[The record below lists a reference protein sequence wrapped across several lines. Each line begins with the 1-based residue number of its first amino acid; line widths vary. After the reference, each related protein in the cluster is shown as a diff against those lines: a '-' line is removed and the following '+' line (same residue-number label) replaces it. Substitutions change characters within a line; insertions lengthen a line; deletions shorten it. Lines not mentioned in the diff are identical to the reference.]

1 MASRPE
7 LSSRLV
13 LDALPPPPALF
24 RRVTFDAPCGKL
36 VAFLSAVPDDD
47 KKHAAIVWITGGDSS
62 ELDDSFCDKQSTME
76 TRPRADFAKGHSM
89 MFPTLR
95 GGHNNPGVHEG
106 FYGEVDDILAAAN
119 YLARQPFVDPGRVYL
134 GGMSCGGTHVLLAA
148 ECSDRF
154 RAAFA
159 FARRQTSPATM
170 ASTSRSTRR
179 TRGSRAFALI
189 RWLDAIRVPV
199 FVFDATERSNLDS
212 LLAMNEC
219 QGIRRSA
226 FISFETPITSVS
238 WPQRGSLQ
246 RRSSTMMVRSATSC
260 SPRTN

>member
-1 MASRPE
+1 M
-7 LSSRLV
+7 
-13 LDALPPPPALF
+13 
-24 RRVTFDAPCGKL
+24 TFDAPCGKL

-62 ELDDSFCDKQSTME
+62 ELDDSFCDKQSTMGDQTASGFRE
-76 TRPRADFAKGHSM
+76 AGISM

-119 YLARQPFVDPGRVYL
+119 YLARQPFVDPGHIYL

-159 FARRQTSPATM
+159 FGAAADVSGYDGQYLPFDTTNPREFELR
-170 ASTSRSTRR
+170 
-179 TRGSRAFALI
+179 ALI
-189 RWLDAIRVPV
+189 RRLDAIRVPV

-212 LLAMNEC
+212 LLAMK
-219 QGIRRSA
+219 R
-226 FISFETPITSVS
+226 VS
-238 WPQRGSLQ
+238 RNPKVRFHIVRNADHVSIWRPQRGSLQ